1 MSEGTACM
9 QERKVCAMQVVL
21 CSNHVDQP
29 LGPYQQPPAPDPN
42 KLEAAQQQGK
52 AMGLP
57 PVKAKCKCPAL
68 AIQCLQ
74 HNTGQLLESR

>member
-1 MSEGTACM
+1 MHARE
-9 QERKVCAMQVVL
+9 EVCAMQVVL

-29 LGPYQQPPAPDPN
+29 LVPYKHPPALDPN

-57 PVKAKCKCPAL
+57 PVKAKCECSAL
-68 AIQCLQ
+68 ATQ
-74 HNTGQLLESR
+74 

>member
-1 MSEGTACM
+1 
-9 QERKVCAMQVVL
+9 MQVVL

-29 LGPYQQPPAPDPN
+29 LGPYQHPPAPDPN

-57 PVKAKCKCPAL
+57 PVKAKCKCSAL
-68 AIQCLQ
+68 AIPQPD
-74 HNTGQLLESR
+74 TGLLFWSHS

>member
-1 MSEGTACM
+1 M

-29 LGPYQQPPAPDPN
+29 LGPYQHPPAPDPN

-57 PVKAKCKCPAL
+57 PVKAKCKCSAL
-68 AIQCLQ
+68 ATQ
-74 HNTGQLLESR
+74 